1 MTPDADPP
9 VPKILERDFKY
20 YIFDWDNN
28 ILHMPT
34 QIHLERRRADGTW
47 EPISVSTSAFAV
59 LRSDREN
66 IRPPKGDWELSFAD
80 FRDLENRPE
89 SAFLADTRRALD
101 AVLAGADETG
111 PSFRQFQ
118 KALVEGRLFAI
129 VTARGH
135 KSSTLRKGVEMF
147 IERMLSPA
155 DRATMIANLRGYME
169 AFGEAHDLLS
179 DAEVVARYLD
189 LNHYHAVTSPEF
201 RSRMGQKAPVG
212 EQTEE
217 AKQFAIRDFVGH
229 VIRIIRKA
237 GMDRP
242 VSVGFSDDDSANT
255 RAVERYIHQ
264 ELAREFPGV
273 KFVVYDTSD
282 PEVEQGRK
290 IIVTGQLEL
299 PLD

>member
-1 MTPDADPP
+1 MTHDADNPERK
-9 VPKILERDFKY
+9 VLDRDFKY

-47 EPISVSTSAFAV
+47 EPLSVSTSAFAV

-66 IRPPKGDWELSFAD
+66 YRPPNGDWEQSFAD

-101 AVLAGADETG
+101 AVIAGEDETG

-118 KALVEGRLFAI
+118 KALIEGRLFAI

-135 KSSTLRKGVEMF
+135 KSSTLRRGVEMF
-147 IERMLSPA
+147 IERMLTEEE
-155 DRATMIANLRGYME
+155 RAAMVRNLRGYM
-169 AFGEAHDLLS
+169 ADFGEAHEMLS
-179 DAEVVARYLD
+179 DLEVVARYLD

-229 VIRIIRKA
+229 VIRIIRRA
-237 GMDRP
+237 GIDRP
-242 VSVGFSDDDSANT
+242 VSVGFSDDDPGNT
-255 RAVERYIHQ
+255 RAVEKYIHQ

-299 PLD
+299 PLQ